1 MTQEFVV
8 SGDSHVVEPMDLFTE
23 RLPKN
28 LRDKA
33 LTQTSPNQMAP
44 PSASSSSPSTLSSV
58 LLPEPEAPAMT
69 VSDPA
74 STRSPRPPRT
84 GMGSEGPR

>member
-33 LTQTSPNQMAP
+33 LT
-44 PSASSSSPSTLSSV
+44 
-58 LLPEPEAPAMT
+58 
-69 VSDPA
+69 
-74 STRSPRPPRT
+74 
-84 GMGSEGPR
+84 